1 MPSRVLVPWEGL
13 ANDDRLRVEVYEGSS
28 GYAGSLED
36 VEFYALPYARPKVEQ
51 LIERMPRLR
60 VVQTLNAGFDDVL
73 PLVPPA
79 ATLCNG
85 RGLHDASTAEHALA
99 LMLAAQREFPK
110 WHDLQRQG
118 EWRRE
123 HTGSLADARVVIVGY
138 GSIGKALEARLLACE
153 ARVIRVASRARP
165 DEQVHGIED
174 LPALLAEADILA
186 LILPLTEQTDG
197 LVDADLLRLLPDGAL
212 VVNVGRGRVARTG
225 ALVAEAGR
233 LRMALDVVD
242 PEPLPADSP
251 LWNAPGVLITPHV
264 GGGSATFYPRARR
277 FLSAQLARF
286 AADEPL
292 LNVVR
297 GPSA

>member
-1 MPSRVLVPWEGL
+1 MARRVLVPWDGL
-13 ANDDRLRVEVYEGSS
+13 GNDDRLRIEVYDGTA
-28 GYAGSLED
+28 GYDGSLED
-36 VEFYALPYARPKVEQ
+36 VEFYALPYARPNVEQ
-51 LIERMPRLR
+51 LIGRMPALR
-60 VVQTLNAGFDDVL
+60 AVQTLNAGYDDVL

-110 WHDLQRQG
+110 WHALQQQG
-118 EWRRE
+118 TWLRE
-123 HTGSLADARVVIVGY
+123 HTGSLADATVVIVGY

-153 ARVIRVASRARP
+153 AQVVRVASRARP
-165 DEQVHGIED
+165 DEQVHGIEE
-174 LPALLAEADILA
+174 LPALLPTADILA
-186 LILPLTEQTDG
+186 LVLPLTEATDG
-197 LVDADLLRLLPDGAL
+197 LIDAEMLRRLPDGAL
-212 VVNVGRGRVARTG
+212 VVNIGRGRVVRTD

-233 LRMALDVVD
+233 LRAALDVVD
-242 PEPLPADSP
+242 PEPLPPESP
-251 LWNAPGVLITPHV
+251 LWSAPGVLITPHV

-277 FLSAQLARF
+277 FLSQQLTRF
-286 AADEPL
+286 AAGEPL